1 MCFIKFI
8 YYLHLNLHIIF
19 TNIYIFKTLVDFLIF
34 YLKKCFVLLLFFSLT
49 NLKELH
55 HCTDKLNI
63 SHKLIDYHGNYIL
76 ACVPAILNLL
86 SQSLGRRVHLI
97 QMSQVPVKQVIYTY
111 ML

>member
-1 MCFIKFI
+1 MCFSKFI
-8 YYLHLNLHIIF
+8 YYLNLNLHIIF
-19 TNIYIFKTLVDFLIF
+19 TNIYIFKTLVDFLCILFLKNIF
-34 YLKKCFVLLLFFSLT
+34 FFFFSLT

-97 QMSQVPVKQVIYTY
+97 QMNQVPVKQVIYTY